1 MSASITFPNYPA
13 SNRVPGAF
21 ADFDSSKANT
31 ATQNLRTL
39 IVGQML
45 ATGTA
50 VSGTPALAAGLG
62 DVQAKYGMGSELAQM
77 YQFYRLSD
85 KFREVWC
92 LPVADPQD
100 TKASITLTPA
110 GTTSGSGVIYLY
122 IAGSPINPVVPVVLY
137 NGMTAIEV
145 GTAIAAAVNAIPTM
159 PVTASVSSATG
170 AVTLTSVHAG
180 LIGNQIDVRLN
191 YRGAAA
197 GESIPNGITITFS
210 GGTQAGSGYFL
221 AGGSV
226 NPQISA
232 ALANLAGDKTFDFI
246 INPYTDAANLA
257 TMTLFLDDQTGRWS
271 WQQELFGGAW
281 GVFAGTLA
289 ALTTF
294 GNSMNDQH
302 TQIMGIYDSPTPAY
316 LWATDVTANC
326 AVSVASNPAIPLQY
340 LSLNVYP
347 PSLENRF
354 DPSERNTLLYDGI
367 STFIVDDSGTVQ
379 IERMCTTYQKNAAG
393 AADNSYLD
401 TETLYTLAAGISDL
415 RTFIQSNYLTG
426 KILVSDGSRIPYGS
440 AMVTAQTILT
450 GVIGRYQTH
459 CTIGWAQNPK
469 QFAQQALAQ
478 NAGNGL
484 VKLMLPYMV
493 ANQLRQVAMLV
504 QFTKP

>member
-39 IVGQML
+39 IIGQML
-45 ATGTA
+45 TTGTA
-50 VSGTPALAAGLG
+50 TPGTPALAAGLG
-62 DVQAKYGMGSELAQM
+62 DVQAKYGMSSGLAQM

-85 KFREVWC
+85 TFREVWC
-92 LPVADPQD
+92 LPIADPQD
-100 TKASITLTPA
+100 TKASIILTPT
-110 GTTSGSGVIYLY
+110 GTVSGSDVVSLY
-122 IAGSPINPVVPVVLY
+122 IAASPINPVVPVVVS
-137 NGMTAIEV
+137 NGMTSAEV
-145 GTAIAAAVNAIPTM
+145 GAAIAAAVNAIPTM
-159 PVTASVSSATG
+159 PVVAASSATG

-191 YRGAAA
+191 YRGAEA
-197 GESIPNGITITFS
+197 GESLPTGIAIAFS
-210 GGTQAGSGYFL
+210 GGTQAGNGYFL
-221 AGGSV
+221 SGGSV
-226 NPQISA
+226 NPQISS

-246 INPYTDAANLA
+246 INPYTDATNLA
-257 TMTLFLDDQTGRWS
+257 AMTLFLNDQTGRWS

-281 GVFAGTLA
+281 SAFAGTLG

-302 TQIMGIYDSPTPAY
+302 TQIIGVYDSPTPAY
-316 LWATDVTANC
+316 LWAADVTANC
-326 AVSVASNPAIPLQY
+326 AVSVASNPALPLQY
-340 LSLNVYP
+340 LRLNVYP
-347 PSLENRF
+347 PPLESRF
-354 DPSERNTLLYDGI
+354 DMSERNTLLYDGI
-367 STFIVDDSGTVQ
+367 STFIVTDSGTVQ

-415 RTFIQSNYLTG
+415 RTFIQSNYLIG

-493 ANQLRQVAMLV
+493 ADQLRQVAMLV